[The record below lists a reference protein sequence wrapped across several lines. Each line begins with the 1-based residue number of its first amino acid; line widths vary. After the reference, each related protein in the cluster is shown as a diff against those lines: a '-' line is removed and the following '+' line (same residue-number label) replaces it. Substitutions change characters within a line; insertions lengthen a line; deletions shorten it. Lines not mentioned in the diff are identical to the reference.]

1 MKKNLINV
9 GNKKIAAIYINW
21 KFKMKKGIYKKENK
35 KVFIKAILTE
45 KAIFNSIVLFLNV
58 LCLIFLFEDSK

>member
-1 MKKNLINV
+1 
-9 GNKKIAAIYINW
+9 
-21 KFKMKKGIYKKENK
+21 MKKGIYKKENK

-45 KAIFNSIVLFLNV
+45 KAIFNSIVIFLNV